1 MKKDFSHIKTPGFT
15 IPESYFQQVEAQ
27 INSRILLEKET
38 LTQSPYKVPK
48 GYFEQTEKAILQKTQ
63 AHPPRVI
70 SIFGKSF
77 TKVAVAMAASIA
89 LLLTLTLWEK
99 RTQED
104 FSTYIIENE
113 HVYLNQYEIAELF
126 PEDYLDSVPLSNGLT
141 TDDVIEYLSYY
152 TEEFNYED

>member
-1 MKKDFSHIKTPGFT
+1 
-15 IPESYFQQVEAQ
+15 
-27 INSRILLEKET
+27 
-38 LTQSPYKVPK
+38 
-48 GYFEQTEKAILQKTQ
+48 
-63 AHPPRVI
+63 VI